1 MKKNRKNKT
10 MLLALLVVAI
20 TSMTIVFAAMSTTLK
35 IKGAGLVSTD
45 AWNIKFEN
53 LASVTLKGA
62 AQETTAPT
70 IKSDT
75 EIGDYVVVLK
85 RTGDEVVYNF
95 DIHNYG
101 KLNAKIEELNIQ
113 TPVCTGNAEDEAQK
127 IADAQIVSESLTYT
141 LTYSDGEEV
150 KVGDTLKAEEVKNLT
165 LKLAYTG
172 ESMPSE
178 SVQITGL
185 SVSIKYA
192 QDMSEPEI
200 PVEPVDPETIAGK
213 RYDTETKV
221 MIDDK
226 VVTIP
231 SGATIS
237 GLTGEY
243 ESVDD
248 GIVMYVIPEGEEI
261 TDWNAD
267 TNSNGILDVQE
278 NYDQFVWIPVENAI
292 LDLSNNE
299 EALST
304 NDNIKAVVQNE
315 IDAGRYP
322 MAIKKDKTNYFGVLY
337 SYEMNDTNNEVKILP
352 CKTWGPLG
360 TLNREPDILNDSTNG
375 DKSSTSLITKDI
387 LQEEFNIMIEK
398 VSSNKGFWVGRYETS
413 NMINSSLDDNLNRV
427 RVIKGTIKG
436 IRNIT
441 WYRMYA
447 QQKKYSEIADIS
459 NQSTSS
465 MIWGS
470 QWDQIMIWMKNVKNN
485 KDVKTINSYYILNS
499 IGMGNYKIN
508 ADGSKKS
515 QERIEATGKS
525 EDYKVKN
532 IYDLAGNLNDWTLEA
547 YSTHSRASRG
557 GEYRNGTYGS
567 YTFASKRTDD
577 YSNSISHPVDYL
589 DFNGSRMVLF

>member
-226 VVTIP
+226 V
-231 SGATIS
+231 
-237 GLTGEY
+237 
-243 ESVDD
+243 
-248 GIVMYVIPEGEEI
+248 
-261 TDWNAD
+261 
-267 TNSNGILDVQE
+267 
-278 NYDQFVWIPVENAI
+278 
-292 LDLSNNE
+292 
-299 EALST
+299 
-304 NDNIKAVVQNE
+304 
-315 IDAGRYP
+315 
-322 MAIKKDKTNYFGVLY
+322 
-337 SYEMNDTNNEVKILP
+337 
-352 CKTWGPLG
+352 
-360 TLNREPDILNDSTNG
+360 
-375 DKSSTSLITKDI
+375 
-387 LQEEFNIMIEK
+387 
-398 VSSNKGFWVGRYETS
+398 
-413 NMINSSLDDNLNRV
+413 
-427 RVIKGTIKG
+427 
-436 IRNIT
+436 
-441 WYRMYA
+441 
-447 QQKKYSEIADIS
+447 
-459 NQSTSS
+459 
-465 MIWGS
+465 
-470 QWDQIMIWMKNVKNN
+470 
-485 KDVKTINSYYILNS
+485 
-499 IGMGNYKIN
+499 
-508 ADGSKKS
+508 
-515 QERIEATGKS
+515 
-525 EDYKVKN
+525 
-532 IYDLAGNLNDWTLEA
+532 
-547 YSTHSRASRG
+547 
-557 GEYRNGTYGS
+557 
-567 YTFASKRTDD
+567 
-577 YSNSISHPVDYL
+577 
-589 DFNGSRMVLF
+589 

>member
-20 TSMTIVFAAMSTTLK
+20 SSMTIVFAAMSTTLK

-127 IADAQIVSESLTYT
+127 IVDAQTVSESLTYT
-141 LTYSDGEEV
+141 LTYSDGTEV

-192 QDMSEPEI
+192 QDMSESEI
-200 PVEPVDPETIAGK
+200 PVEPSIDPSEIAGK
-213 RYDTETKV
+213 KFDEETR
-221 MIDDK
+221 IILDGTP
-226 VVTIP
+226 VTIP
-231 SGATIS
+231 SGATVS
-237 GLTGEY
+237 GLSGEY
-243 ESVDD
+243 ENVDD
-248 GIVMYVIPEGEEI
+248 GLVMYVIPEGEEVANWN
-261 TDWNAD
+261 TDE
-267 TNSNGILDVQE
+267 NSNGIIDVQE
-278 NYDQFVWIPVENAI
+278 KYDQFVWVPVENPV
-292 LDLSNNE
+292 LDLSDNA
-299 EALST
+299 EALSDI
-304 NDNIKAVVQNE
+304 NNIKAAVQSE

-322 MAIKKDKTNYFGVLY
+322 MAIKQDSENYTGILY
-337 SYEMNDTNNEVKILP
+337 DFILDTTENIVKI
-352 CKTWGPLG
+352 TPLSNWNQKDG
-360 TLNREPDILNDSTNG
+360 YSEPRYLTDTTLADA
-375 DKSSTSLITKDI
+375 SSYNNIGIKQEL
-387 LQEEFNIMIEK
+387 LQGEYNAMVQK
-398 VSSNKGFWVGRYETS
+398 VENTKGFWVGRYETS
-413 NMINSSLDDNLNRV
+413 KMNNDNDNVRV
-427 RVIKGTIKG
+427 EVIKGATSGIKKMY
-436 IRNIT
+436 
-441 WYRMYA
+441 WYRMYQ
-447 QQKKYSEIADIS
+447 QQKNYKDKVNVTSE
-459 NQSTSS
+459 SS

-470 QWDQIMIWMKNVKNN
+470 QWDQIMIWMRNVKNTN
-485 KDVKTINSYYILNS
+485 QNSYYIVDSLK
-499 IGMGNYKIN
+499 MGYHGDESGIN
-508 ADGSKKS
+508 TVKGNPVP
-515 QERIEATGKS
+515 TG
-525 EDYKVKN
+525 YYAVKN
-532 IYDLAGNLNDWTLEA
+532 IYDLAGNVWEATLEGRR
-547 YSTHSRASRG
+547 TKSRVARRPGLS
-557 GEYRNGTYGS
+557 
-567 YTFASKRTDD
+567 F
-577 YSNSISHPVDYL
+577 
-589 DFNGSRMVLF
+589 

>member
-213 RYDTETKV
+213 RFDKETKV

-231 SGATIS
+231 AGATIS
-237 GLTGEY
+237 GATGEY
-243 ESVDD
+243 ESVDN
-248 GIVMYVIPEGEEI
+248 GLVMYIIPEGVEI
-261 TDWNAD
+261 TDWSEDKN
-267 TNSNGILDVQE
+267 NNKMIDVQE
-278 NYDQFVWIPVENAI
+278 QYDQFVWIPVENAI
-292 LDLSNNE
+292 LDLSDDV
-299 EALST
+299 EALSST
-304 NDNIKAVVQNE
+304 DNVKAAVQNE

-322 MAIKKDKTNYFGVLY
+322 MAIKKNESDYFGVLY
-337 SYEMNDTNNEVKILP
+337 DFKYDSEKFSVNVTPNFNSRNDP
-352 CKTWGPLG
+352 CKIRIFGREEQLTEIYD
-360 TLNREPDILNDSTNG
+360 TLYSDFNNAVENISND
-375 DKSSTSLITKDI
+375 
-387 LQEEFNIMIEK
+387 
-398 VSSNKGFWVGRYETS
+398 KGFWVGRYETS
-413 NMINSSLDDNLNRV
+413 GYNDECVAS
-427 RVIKGTIKG
+427 K
-436 IRNIT
+436 RNIPLSWGAIAISKT
-441 WYRMYA
+441 RAYWDVAYTT
-447 QQKKYSEIADIS
+447 QKSYSSKKSLSS
-459 NQSTSS
+459 NSS
-465 MIWGS
+465 MILGC
-470 QWDQIMIWMKNVKNN
+470 QWDQIMIWMKDVKNPSG
-485 KDVKTINSYYILNS
+485 TNSDAYYVLN
-499 IGMGNYKIN
+499 
-508 ADGSKKS
+508 
-515 QERIEATGKS
+515 GKS
-525 EDYKVKN
+525 FGRYGGGTHGSNTEWTGRHVVRN
-532 IYDLAGNLNDWTLEA
+532 IYDLAGNLDEMTTESDPNNNNSYYTV
-547 YSTHSRASRG
+547 RG
-557 GEYRNGTYGS
+557 GNYYTSG
-567 YTFASKRTDD
+567 TFAD
-577 YSNSISHPVDYL
+577 YSPAGRAQYGCAKDTRNET
-589 DFNGSRMVLF
+589 GSRMVLY